1 MRARYLLT
9 AEKMA
14 TPRLKLLAQNSV
26 LPSSVQRRRTSSVV
40 LQPAGAAGHHLD
52 AGFEG
57 AQVVAVGGLR
67 VGKLYGD
74 VGAPEGFRV
83 EILLVVQVDDAHDFM
98 STAAGDA
105 FYLLAHFAFHCGL
118 MVDLLLFVAKVVF
131 FLQEEIGFL
140 IF

>member
-1 MRARYLLT
+1 MAVPLGASSLWTWCVSSACQVLVDGRKDGHAQAEVAGPEQRLALLG
-9 AEKMA
+9 AEA
-14 TPRLKLLAQNSV
+14 AYV
-26 LPSSVQRRRTSSVV
+26 VAVV

-105 FYLLAHFAFHCGL
+105 FYLLAHFAVAYQCCY
-118 MVDLLLFVAKVVF
+118 LL
-131 FLQEEIGFL
+131 QR
-140 IF
+140 

>member
-9 AEKMA
+9 AEKMLA
-14 TPRLKLLAQNSV
+14 LLGAEAAYV
-26 LPSSVQRRRTSSVV
+26 VAVV

-74 VGAPEGFRV
+74 VGTSEGFRV

-105 FYLLAHFAFHCGL
+105 FYLLAHFAVAYQCYFHCGL